1 MGSSRPP
8 HTRKARIDCNCCVTS
23 RARSRSMIVL
33 SRSCRS
39 KAAVGCFSL
48 AIQLYL
54 VHMKLSFRN
63 VVASLLLVYIVAGVL
78 IEVGHHDVHDIA
90 LHAIPAVST
99 HGCGSKEIHVPLD
112 KRHDC
117 LACTQSA
124 QRVATAATAIPAT
137 CVQFVWLGKLPLRI
151 ERTLQTD
158 YLYSGKRGPPLLS
171 L

>member
-1 MGSSRPP
+1 
-8 HTRKARIDCNCCVTS
+8 
-23 RARSRSMIVL
+23 
-33 SRSCRS
+33 
-39 KAAVGCFSL
+39 
-48 AIQLYL
+48 
-54 VHMKLSFRN
+54 MKLSFRN
-63 VVASLLLVYIVAGVL
+63 VVASMLLAAYIAAGVL

-90 LHAIPAVST
+90 LHAIPTVSR
-99 HGCGSKEIHVPLD
+99 HECGSKEIHVPLD

-124 QRVATAATAIPAT
+124 QRVATAAAAIPAT